1 MTIKNW
7 KTTLAGLLGG
17 LIVAL
22 GPAIGARLQ
31 GDKTA
36 PPITA
41 QNVLPGIALAVL
53 GALTKDK
60 DVTGGT
66 RSQ

>member
-31 GDKTA
+31 GDKST
-36 PPITA
+36 PCYITRNRA
-41 QNVLPGIALAVL
+41 RKNGRQG
-53 GALTKDK
+53 
-60 DVTGGT
+60 
-66 RSQ
+66 